1 MLHAGQFWSASAMAK
16 ETALWQ
22 AVAARMASVA
32 WLGTQA
38 RARVMDDRLGA
49 MGQTTTARV
58 SRVTD

>member
-1 MLHAGQFWSASAMAK
+1 MAK

-22 AVAARMASVA
+22 AVAVRMASVA

-49 MGQTTTARV
+49 TGQTTTARV